1 MANLVGIAALSHS
14 PSWDLSRDLE
24 GPGAAF
30 VAAVE
35 RLRKFNGQKVD
46 AIVLFGPDH
55 YRNFF
60 YDQMPQFCI
69 GVEKLDGYGD
79 YDSPAGPL
87 PVQRELGKHVLDR
100 LMSSGFDPA
109 VSLNMCVDHG
119 HTQPYAAV
127 NPALDIPV
135 VPIMINCQGG
145 PRPTYRRV
153 MDFGRV
159 VGEAI
164 RSFPAEMNVIVM
176 GSGGLSH
183 FLPKMSA
190 DDTATPENTRDYIIN
205 GRERSR
211 EVNAEKERVSKE
223 RRAEKRTGKVSE
235 AWDAW
240 FLNLVE
246 TGNFEPLH
254 LMSDAEIE
262 EAAGNGAHELR
273 TWLAAAAAWGRD
285 IRTVG
290 YEAVP
295 TWITGMGVIG
305 GGICL
310 PQDKQG

>member
-1 MANLVGIAALSHS
+1 MANLVGLAALSHS
-14 PSWDLSRDLE
+14 PSWDLKRDIK
-24 GPGAAF
+24 GPGDHF
-30 VAAVE
+30 VAAIE
-35 RLRKFNGQKVD
+35 RLRKFNGRKVD
-46 AIVLFGPDH
+46 AIILFGPDH

-60 YDQMPQFCI
+60 YDVLPQFCV
-69 GVEKLDGYGD
+69 GVEKVEGYGD

-87 PVQRELGKHVLDR
+87 PSASELGRHILQSV
-100 LMSSGFDPA
+100 MNAGFDPA

-127 NPALDIPV
+127 NPELDIPI

-145 PRPTYRRV
+145 PRPSYRRV
-153 MDFGRV
+153 AEFGRT
-159 VGEAI
+159 VGDAV
-164 RSFPAEMNVIVM
+164 RAFPQDLNVIVM

-190 DDTATPENTRDYIIN
+190 DDEATPEETRDYIIN

-211 EVNAEKERVSKE
+211 EVNAEKERISKE
-223 RRAEKRTGKVSE
+223 RRKEGRAGRVSE
-235 AWDAW
+235 EWDAW
-240 FLNLVE
+240 FLNLLE
-246 TGNFEPLH
+246 TNNLEPLH
-254 LMSDAEIE
+254 ALTDAEIE

-273 TWLAAAAAWGRD
+273 TWVAAAAAWGRD

-305 GGICL
+305 GGICV
-310 PQDKQG
+310 PEER

>member
-1 MANLVGIAALSHS
+1 MANIVGYAALSHS
-14 PSWDLSRDLE
+14 PSWDLSRDLT
-24 GPGAAF
+24 GPGKDF

-35 RLRKFNGQKVD
+35 RLRKFNGVKVD
-46 AIVLFGPDH
+46 AIILFGPDH

-87 PVQRELGKHVLDR
+87 PVQQELGKFVLQS
-100 LMSSGFDPA
+100 LMDNGFDPA

-127 NPALDIPV
+127 NPELDIPV

-145 PRPTYRRV
+145 PRPSYRRV
-153 MDFGRV
+153 AAFGRA
-159 VGEAI
+159 VGDAV
-164 RSFPAEMNVIVM
+164 RAFPQDLNVIVM

-190 DDTATPENTRDYIIN
+190 DDEATPEATRDYIIN

-211 EVNAEKERVSKE
+211 EVNAEKERISKE
-223 RRAEKRTGKVSE
+223 RRAENRTGKVSE
-235 AWDAW
+235 EWDAW
-240 FLNLVE
+240 FLNLME
-246 TGNFEPLH
+246 TNNLEPLH
-254 LMSDAEIE
+254 ALSDAEIE
-262 EAAGNGAHELR
+262 AAAGNGAHELR
-273 TWLAAAAAWGRD
+273 TWVAAAAAWGRD
-285 IRTVG
+285 LKTVG

-295 TWITGMGVIG
+295 TWITGMGVLG
-305 GGICL
+305 GGICV
-310 PQDKQG
+310 PAEE

>member
-1 MANLVGIAALSHS
+1 MANIVGYAALSHS
-14 PSWDLSRDLE
+14 PSWDLSRDLT
-24 GPGAAF
+24 GPGKDF

-35 RLRKFNGQKVD
+35 RLRKFNGVKVD

-69 GVEKLDGYGD
+69 GIEKLDGYGD

-87 PVQRELGKHVLDR
+87 PVQQELGKFVLQS
-100 LMSSGFDPA
+100 LMDNGFDPA

-127 NPALDIPV
+127 NPELDIPV

-145 PRPTYRRV
+145 PRPSYRRV
-153 MDFGRV
+153 ADFGRA
-159 VGEAI
+159 VGDAV
-164 RSFPAEMNVIVM
+164 RAFPEDMNVIVM

-190 DDTATPENTRDYIIN
+190 DDEATPAATRDYIIN

-211 EVNAEKERVSKE
+211 EVNAEKERISKE
-223 RRAEKRTGKVSE
+223 RRAENRTGKVSQE
-235 AWDAW
+235 FDAW
-240 FLNLVE
+240 FLNMME
-246 TGNFEPLH
+246 TNNLAPLH
-254 LMSDAEIE
+254 AMTDAEIE

-273 TWLAAAAAWGRD
+273 TWVAAAAAWGRD
-285 IRTVG
+285 LKTVG

-295 TWITGMGVIG
+295 TWITGMGVLG
-305 GGICL
+305 GGICV
-310 PQDKQG
+310 PAEE

>member
-1 MANLVGIAALSHS
+1 MANLVGLAALSHS
-14 PSWDLSRDLE
+14 PSWDLSRDIE
-24 GPGAAF
+24 GPGAEF

-69 GVEKLDGYGD
+69 GIEKLDGYGD

-87 PVQRELGKHVLDR
+87 PLQQELGRHILNT
-100 LMSSGFDPA
+100 LMANDFDPA

-127 NPALDIPV
+127 NPTMDIPV

-159 VGEAI
+159 VGDAI
-164 RSFPAEMNVIVM
+164 RAFPEDLNVIVM

-190 DDTATPENTRDYIIN
+190 DDEGTPEGTRDYIIN

-211 EVNAEKERVSKE
+211 EVNAEKERISKE

-235 AWDAW
+235 EWDAW

-246 TGNFEPLH
+246 TNNYEPLH
-254 LMSDAEIE
+254 ALTDAEIE

-273 TWLAAAAAWGRD
+273 TWIAAAGAWGRD
-285 IRTVG
+285 IKTVG

-305 GGICL
+305 GGICV
-310 PQDKQG
+310 PEEK

>member
-14 PSWDLSRDLE
+14 PSWDLSRDLTGRGKE
-24 GPGAAF
+24 F

-35 RLRKFNGQKVD
+35 RLRTFNGVRID

-60 YDQMPQFCI
+60 YDVLPQFCI
-69 GVEKLDGYGD
+69 GIEKLEGYGD
-79 YDSPAGPL
+79 YDSPSGPL
-87 PVQRELGKHVLDR
+87 PCAQELGRHILGNV
-100 LMSSGFDPA
+100 MSDGFDPA
-109 VSLNMCVDHG
+109 VSLNMSVDHG

-127 NPALDIPV
+127 NPTLDIPL

-153 MDFGRV
+153 ADFGRA
-159 VGEAI
+159 VGDAI
-164 RSFPAEMNVIVM
+164 RSFPEDINVIVM

-190 DDTATPENTRDYIIN
+190 DDEATPGETRDYIIN

-223 RRAEKRTGKVSE
+223 RRAEGRTGKVSE
-235 AWDAW
+235 EWDAF
-240 FLNLVE
+240 FLNMVE
-246 TGNFEPLH
+246 TNNFEPLH
-254 LMSDAEIE
+254 AMTDAEIE
-262 EAAGNGAHELR
+262 AAAGNGAHELR
-273 TWLAAAAAWGRD
+273 SWIAAAAAWGRD
-285 IRTVG
+285 IETVG

-305 GGICL
+305 GGVCV
-310 PQDKQG
+310 PKEN

>member
-14 PSWDLSRDLE
+14 PSWDLSRDLT
-24 GPGAAF
+24 GPGKDF

-35 RLRKFNGQKVD
+35 RLRKFNGAKVD

-60 YDQMPQFCI
+60 YDVLPQFCI
-69 GVEKLDGYGD
+69 GVEKLEGYGD
-79 YDSPAGPL
+79 YDSPSGPL
-87 PVQRELGKHVLDR
+87 PCAQELGRHILGNVMAD
-100 LMSSGFDPA
+100 GFDPA
-109 VSLNMCVDHG
+109 VSLNMSVDHG

-127 NPALDIPV
+127 NPTLDIPL

-153 MDFGRV
+153 ADFGRA
-159 VGEAI
+159 VGDAI
-164 RSFPAEMNVIVM
+164 RSFPEDINVIVM

-190 DDTATPENTRDYIIN
+190 DDEATPAETRDYIIN

-223 RRAEKRTGKVSE
+223 RRAEGRTGKVSQE
-235 AWDAW
+235 WDAF
-240 FLNLVE
+240 FLNMIE
-246 TGNFEPLH
+246 TNNFEPLH
-254 LMSDAEIE
+254 AMTDADIE
-262 EAAGNGAHELR
+262 AEAGNGAHELR
-273 TWLAAAAAWGRD
+273 SWVAAAAAWGRD
-285 IRTVG
+285 IKTVG

-305 GGICL
+305 GGVCF
-310 PQDKQG
+310 PEEN